1 MTSLD
6 FLYIVLSIFV
16 IVIWTLS
23 VIFLYKAIKILN
35 VLIELVEIYERFRE
49 IFDLYKMMPSYVL
62 KTLKE
67 LIFNKKD

>member
-23 VIFLYKAIKILN
+23 AIFLYKAIKILN

-49 IFDLYKMMPSYVL
+49 IFDLYKMIPSYVL